1 MKRSRAV
8 RWQGRLFLSPTVV
21 ILLLLTIFP
30 FLFSLALAFG
40 DVSFTGGL
48 RISLVGL
55 RNWARLFDD
64 ARFWSAFG
72 VTIQIALIAVTVQ
85 YLLGLGL
92 ALLLNRKLRGRSF
105 FRVTFLIPMMLTP
118 IAVGY
123 MWRMQFDLARGPFND
138 LLQRLGLSGVGW
150 LTNPQMAIYSVILT
164 DIWQWTPF
172 MFLILSAGLQGI
184 PRDYIDSAKVD
195 GASGWKLFR
204 HVLFPLLA
212 PASIAA
218 ILLRAVESFKIIDI
232 IYIMTG
238 GGPGLRTESMTLF
251 GYSIGFR
258 AFDLAYGSTISF
270 SLFVAVLLSSLV
282 FVLLTRKF
290 REVTLGWR

>member
-1 MKRSRAV
+1 M
-8 RWQGRLFLSPTVV
+8 FLAPTVI

-48 RISLVGL
+48 RISLAGF
-55 RNWARLFDD
+55 RNWARLASD
-64 ARFWSAFG
+64 ARFWNAFG
-72 VTIQIALIAVTVQ
+72 VTIQIILVAVVSQ

-92 ALLLNRKLRGRSF
+92 ALLLNRKIRGRRF
-105 FRVTFLIPMMLTP
+105 FRVTFLVPMMLTP

-123 MWRMQFDLARGPFND
+123 MWRMQLSVTRGPVNG
-138 LLQRLGLSGVGW
+138 LLRLLGLSGVGW
-150 LTNPQMAIYSVILT
+150 LTNPQVAIYSIILT

-184 PRDYIDSAKVD
+184 PQDYVEAAKVD

-212 PASIAA
+212 PASVAA
-218 ILLRAVESFKIIDI
+218 VLLRAVEAFKIIDV

-238 GGPGLRTESMTLF
+238 GGPGLRTESLTLF

-258 AFDLAYGSTISF
+258 AFDLAYGATISF
-270 SLFVAVLLSSLV
+270 SLFIGVLLSSLV

-290 REVTLGWR
+290 RDVTLE